1 MIKISFDSPIMD
13 DAQAQL
19 CIYFELLT
27 PRRVRRRMS
36 IFLCYS
42 NRTVGSEIHRAT
54 ILIAHVA
61 EATNLFNMC

>member
-1 MIKISFDSPIMD
+1 MD
-13 DAQAQL
+13 DAHAQL

-27 PRRVRRRMS
+27 PRRVRRMS
-36 IFLCYS
+36 IVLFYS
-42 NRTVGSEIHRAT
+42 NRTVGSEIHRAA